1 MEVGSVNCRVG
12 VEVRSVNCRVGWV
25 EVGLVNGWAMVGWV
39 DGSSVGIGEGWLG
52 TAPGKNSGKNAP
64 FKTGVLVVNLSKPFI
79 AEIASSRF
87 SSSDCEMTGALVFC
101 ISSFRGG
108 VGDGSG
114 GIVSSRSS
122 SSEMTG
128 ALGFRVSSF
137 RGGIGDRSGG
147 IVSSSLSPASLDIL
161 ASGVPYWN
169 KKLSYSLGV
178 GYEAGFSKSL

>member
-1 MEVGSVNCRVG
+1 MEAGSVNCQVGVEVGSVNCWVG
-12 VEVRSVNCRVGWV
+12 WEEVGLVNCWVGWVELSWVNCWVGVGWV

-39 DGSSVGIGEGWLG
+39 DGSSVGIGEGRLG
-52 TAPGKNSGKNAP
+52 AVPGKNSGKNP

-87 SSSDCEMTGALVFC
+87 SLSDCETTGALVFC

-108 VGDGSG
+108 IVDGSG

-122 SSEMTG
+122 SSEMTE

-137 RGGIGDRSGG
+137 RGGHQGQ
-147 IVSSSLSPASLDIL
+147 
-161 ASGVPYWN
+161 
-169 KKLSYSLGV
+169 K
-178 GYEAGFSKSL
+178 